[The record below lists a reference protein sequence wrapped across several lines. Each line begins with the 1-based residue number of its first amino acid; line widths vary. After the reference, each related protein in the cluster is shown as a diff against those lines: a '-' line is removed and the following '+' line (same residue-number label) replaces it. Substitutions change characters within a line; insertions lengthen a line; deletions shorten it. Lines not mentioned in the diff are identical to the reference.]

1 YCYLCHDGSRYLF
14 CCDSC
19 PRVVCER
26 CLGLVE
32 VDPTLC
38 DLDVKFKCPGCHKLD
53 ERDAKSKW
61 SPYYAFTRN
70 EHGVPVQVLKEPV
83 FMMGV
88 CERVSKAQVCAN
100 SILILH
106 LVCAGMEH
114 RGSLPQLLHTTL
126 KEYHTEDSLTYEEV
140 TFDLGTNTKLAQWI
154 RKAGR
159 LGAKLAARDF
169 RCKIIFV
176 MVHSEVTCGDL
187 FAGKNEGGEDVA
199 TAIEDFMHYVFAP
212 PLHELVYASTLFMLT
227 CGYLVAFEESFMAMK
242 QAITRL
248 RPEYTILFTAPD
260 FISAVTK
267 MFTVA
272 YSIQVLIQGHTFHEI
287 LLNLLNVSLDLRM
300 HTDVL
305 FIHISG
311 LCPPKAPFGLR
322 ACPHVVALSP
332 SIIGYRYSWY
342 HSHRRPW
349 GNALPIGCPGCGAIR
364 SWSPSK
370 CNPEG
375 KPAKDQVIT
384 KDLVMAKDRVT
395 AKAWVTSCLAC
406 GQKVFSEPLQGEYEL
421 QGDRV
426 SGWIRYTLWA
436 TQAL

>member
-1 YCYLCHDGSRYLF
+1 MSCIAYCYLCHDGSRYLF

-19 PRVVCER
+19 PRVVCEC
-26 CLGLVE
+26 CLGLAE

-38 DLDVKFKCPGCHKLD
+38 DLDVKFKCPGCHELD

-61 SPYYAFTRN
+61 SPYYAFTQN
-70 EHGVPVQVLKEPV
+70 EHGVPVQVLKELV

-88 CERVSKAQVCAN
+88 CERVSKAQVCAD

-114 RGSLPQLLHTTL
+114 QGSLPQLLHMTL

-140 TFDLGTNTKLAQWI
+140 TFDLGMNTKLAQWI
-154 RKAGR
+154 RKAGC
-159 LGAKLAARDF
+159 LGAKLAAWDF
-169 RCKIIFV
+169 RHKIIFV
-176 MVHSEVTCGDL
+176 TVHSEVTCSDL

-199 TAIEDFMHYVFAP
+199 TAIEDFMHYIFAP

-242 QAITRL
+242 QAIMCL
-248 RPEYTILFTAPD
+248 WPEYTILFTAPD
-260 FISAVTK
+260 FISTVTK

-287 LLNLLNVSLDLRM
+287 LLNLLNVSLDLHM

-322 ACPHVVALSP
+322 AHPHVVALSP
-332 SIIGYRYSWY
+332 SIIG
-342 HSHRRPW
+342 
-349 GNALPIGCPGCGAIR
+349 CGAIR
-364 SWSPSK
+364 SWSQSK
-370 CNPEG
+370 RNLEG

-384 KDLVMAKDRVT
+384 EDLVTAKDWVMAK
-395 AKAWVTSCLAC
+395 AQVTSCLER
-406 GQKVFSEPLQGEYEL
+406 GRKVFSEPLQGEYEL

-426 SGWIRYTLWA
+426 SGWIRYMLWA

>member
-1 YCYLCHDGSRYLF
+1 MARTKQTARKSASGKAPRVRLILGPPASTSGKASKGISRTTARSSKTTRGASMETTSSLSSLTTVPSSPASDTISSAAPRESLVWTINKYCYLCHDGSRYLF

-19 PRVVCER
+19 PRVICER

-38 DLDVKFKCPGCHKLD
+38 DPDVKFKCPGCHELD

-70 EHGVPVQVLKEPV
+70 EHGVPVQVLKKPV
-83 FMMGV
+83 FMTGV
-88 CERVSKAQVCAN
+88 CERASKAQVCAD

-106 LVCAGMEH
+106 LVCTGMEH
-114 RGSLPQLLHTTL
+114 RGSLPQLLHMTL

-154 RKAGR
+154 RKAGH
-159 LGAKLAARDF
+159 LGARLAARDF
-169 RCKIIFV
+169 GRKIIFV
-176 MVHSEVTCGDL
+176 TVHSEVTCGDL

-199 TAIEDFMHYVFAP
+199 TAIEDFMHHVFSP
-212 PLHELVYASTLFMLT
+212 PLHELVHASTLFMLT
-227 CGYLVAFEESFMAMK
+227 CGHLVAFEESFMAMK

-287 LLNLLNVSLDLRM
+287 LLDLLNVSLDLRM
-300 HTDVL
+300 HTDLLSLRQLLVTDIL
-305 FIHISG
+305 GTTAIDAHGAI
-311 LCPPKAPFGLR
+311 LCPLDAQDVVPFGHG
-322 ACPHVVALSP
+322 P
-332 SIIGYRYSWY
+332 
-342 HSHRRPW
+342 
-349 GNALPIGCPGCGAIR
+349 NQ
-364 SWSPSK
+364 
-370 CNPEG
+370 N
-375 KPAKDQVIT
+375 
-384 KDLVMAKDRVT
+384 VT
-395 AKAWVTSCLAC
+395 
-406 GQKVFSEPLQGEYEL
+406 
-421 QGDRV
+421 
-426 SGWIRYTLWA
+426 
-436 TQAL
+436 